1 MSNIKEVGYEARLH
15 DSVNILAGVWPQSRT
30 ISENLR
36 NPAQYG
42 KIWLKI

>member
-1 MSNIKEVGYEARLH
+1 MTLCFTGLLTGCTGAGLHNLIKAT
-15 DSVNILAGVWPQSRT
+15 QSRT
-30 ISENLR
+30 ISENPR